1 MCARRHAGNPQSE
14 PLPRARVPNHAM
26 TFLNFYILLALFALA
41 IPVVIH
47 LLNRSKAR
55 VVGWGA
61 MRFLSASLA
70 ARSRRIMVEEI
81 GLLALRCMVVALAV
95 LAASRPFLPTRPTLM
110 VLVLIPAV
118 PAAAVCLAVA
128 ASMWSRKMLRWRL
141 LIVAGLLL
149 LVPPGAG
156 AFEQWRQA
164 KLWDFGGGPKD
175 VAIVIDGSMSMTL
188 PARGS
193 RDGGETNFD
202 QAVRLARAAAAD
214 CGPGDGISLVVAGA
228 VPRAILGSPTS
239 NRNDLALSLDALTP
253 MGGTMRVGPALQLA
267 SQTLAGGANPGK
279 KIILITDG
287 RQIGWD
293 VRAKASWRSVGAA
306 LSHLPTVP
314 DVIVAALPAPRG
326 LANLAITDILPDR
339 RVIGA
344 DREVRIDVYVRST
357 GAGAS
362 GDAAVTLLVDATAV
376 GTRDLSP
383 VRPALGAPNGGAGEV
398 VRFNHRF
405 AYSGRHVL
413 TARLEVQDDL
423 RGDNLTSRVVDVR
436 AALKVLI
443 VDGSP
448 SSRPLG
454 GAADFIDAALSAGP
468 IRQGAPASRPGKS
481 GDGAM
486 MATTVVA
493 APDAAKVT
501 LLRDYA
507 VVVLADV
514 PMLPAPL
521 AEKVAAFVAGGGG
534 LLIAPGPQCR
544 PEFYNAW
551 RDAAGGPVAPARLGL
566 LKAGADGK
574 ARLSPAT
581 FSHPALA
588 RIADDPGNDA
598 GSAAFTSYWRL
609 DPREADGEAGVGGR
623 LDTGE
628 PLVVE
633 RKFGKGRCVMLAGA
647 LDARASNLPT
657 LNCFVPLL
665 HEMVCYL
672 AEGQLSEPNGRVGQ
686 DVTIELPGAG
696 KLLAAGD
703 KLDVVTPGG
712 ARRWATVAPG
722 DRAPRA
728 EFNSADEPGLY
739 RLLLPPAVAQVCSAI
754 CPDGKGVPFVVVDR
768 GDESAMAM
776 LTDADLQIARAHI
789 REALDR
795 QRGRAGKLLVRVE
808 NADELLAAV
817 SGGIPGSELWQ
828 YVAVALVLALLA
840 ETAFARWIAWR
851 RRAHLA
857 TPVEF
862 GRAGNA

>member
-1 MCARRHAGNPQSE
+1 
-14 PLPRARVPNHAM
+14 M
-26 TFLNFYILLALFALA
+26 TFLNWSILLALCTLA

-70 ARSRRIMVEEI
+70 VRSRRIMVEEI
-81 GLLALRCMVVALAV
+81 GLLVLRCMVVALAV
-95 LAASRPFLPTRPTLM
+95 LAAARPFLPTRPTLM

-164 KLWDFGGGPKD
+164 KLWNFGGGPKD

-202 QAVRLARAAAAD
+202 QAVRLARAVAAN

-239 NRNDLALSLDALTP
+239 NRNDLALSLDAMSP

-267 SQTLAGGANPGK
+267 AQTLAGGANPGK

-293 VRAKASWRSVGAA
+293 VRAKASWRSVGTA

-314 DVIVAALPAPRG
+314 DVIVAALPAPRS

-339 RVIGA
+339 RVIGT
-344 DREVRIDVYVRST
+344 DREVRIDVHVRST
-357 GAGAS
+357 GTDAAS
-362 GDAAVTLLVDATAV
+362 DAAVTLLVDGAEV
-376 GTRDLSP
+376 GTKGLAQVP
-383 VRPALGAPNGGAGEV
+383 PALGAPLGGLRPNGGAGEV

-413 TARLEVQDDL
+413 TARLEVQDAL

-454 GAADFIDAALSAGP
+454 GAADFIDAALSAES
-468 IRQGAPASRPGKS
+468 IRQGDPASRPDKS

-501 LLRDYA
+501 DLRDYS

-521 AEKVAAFVAGGGG
+521 AERVTAFVVGGGG

-551 RDAAGGPVAPARLGL
+551 RDAAGRPVAPARLGL

-574 ARLSPAT
+574 ARLSPTT

-588 RIADDPGNDA
+588 RIADEPSNDA
-598 GSAAFTSYWRL
+598 LSAAFTSYWRL
-609 DPREADGEAGVGGR
+609 EPREADGEAGVGGR

-672 AEGQLSEPNGRVGQ
+672 AEGQLGEPNGRVGQ
-686 DVTIELPGAG
+686 DVMIELPGAG

-722 DRAPRA
+722 DRAVRA

-739 RLLLPPAVAQVCSAI
+739 RLLLPPAVAQGCSAI

-789 REALDR
+789 RTALDR

-828 YVAVALVLALLA
+828 YVAAALVLALLA

-851 RRAHLA
+851 RRAHLV

-862 GRAGNA
+862 GRTGDAWHL